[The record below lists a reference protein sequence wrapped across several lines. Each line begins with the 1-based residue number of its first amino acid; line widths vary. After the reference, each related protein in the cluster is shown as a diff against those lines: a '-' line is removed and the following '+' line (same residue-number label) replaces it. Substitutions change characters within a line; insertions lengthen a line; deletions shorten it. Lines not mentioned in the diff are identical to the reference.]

1 MIKKKKKIKVPA
13 AAFGMAGGSNWSQML
28 QSPQVQNMQYMQ
40 SLLNGTYQNP
50 NQQYIQAIAPGN
62 QQAQQIADQSYYN
75 NAQNQFALD
84 LLNKNPQGASNFT
97 NAMNNSSAMQYINN
111 SISEQQQTDAYASKT
126 GGGGGGFSNMSVG
139 DLAAATTG
147 GIASIAGYG
156 PKSEATN
163 RDEAV
168 TQSLADVSKGVSV
181 GASMGSSFGHTGT
194 MIGAGVGLGIGLIG
208 RKGRDA
214 EMTSFTDYDEGTL
227 GSGLI
232 GAFTNK
238 GLRRQRERVKKN
250 AMTNRSAVRGTGY
263 LRNEYNEEYGDT
275 SVDVFDNGGTTASLA
290 YVDDGELIST
300 PDGTVSKVPELG
312 RPTDSNL
319 VQLPGGS
326 KILSDKLK
334 VPGTKK
340 TFAQVGEEMMATKK
354 SKFNDIYAQ
363 NAAKLNEMNNKSIH
377 DQLFEMQEAVKA
389 KKGIKRKYKNAVIAA
404 EDGDITLFNPH
415 NVWRGQ
421 DPRGLK
427 KYEVGERV
435 TMPDGSTWEIIEP
448 TSTLAGTSN
457 SSYRARRV
465 ANVENETI
473 DRNLPVVVVTPKKE
487 TTVKPT
493 QYSAPRSV
501 TKRKNTFKLNPSD
514 WIGENDVTYNIDPDG
529 WRREWTSEDL
539 PLTETTITTTTDPKQ
554 SDKDPDRNPID
565 WTGIASGIAGLAP
578 IISIIS
584 TSPEYQSAIYNP
596 YASSVMQTMS
606 NRRYDINPV
615 LRDIERNRAISNYN
629 ADQMNTNTGANLA
642 FRLQNAANTARAIA
656 DVRAQ
661 ENNINNEYLGQ
672 YANTLNTLGEQWANE
687 SKRVQEA
694 NMANRAQAR
703 NIRRAGLS
711 GLSQWAQNRELMRN
725 QRNRDNMMMALYDP
739 FLEAGFT
746 TGDLT
751 NFRNWLRRTN
761 G

>member
-28 QSPQVQNMQYMQ
+28 QSPQAQSMQYAQ
-40 SLLNGTYQNP
+40 SLLNRTYQNP
-50 NQQYIQAIAPGN
+50 NQQYLQSIAPGN
-62 QQAQQIADQSYYN
+62 QQIQQIADQSYYN

-84 LLNKNPQGASNFT
+84 MLNKNPQGASNFT
-97 NAMNNSSAMQYINN
+97 NAMNNSSVMQYINN
-111 SISEQQQTDAYASKT
+111 SISEQQQTDTYASKP

-181 GASMGSSFGHTGT
+181 GASMGSSFGPMGT

-208 RKGRDA
+208 RKGREA

-238 GLRRQRERVKKN
+238 GLRRQRERLKKN
-250 AMTNRSAVRGTGY
+250 AMANRSAVRGTGY
-263 LRNEYNEEYGDT
+263 LRSKYNEEYGDT

-300 PDGTVSKVPELG
+300 PDGQISKVPENG
-312 RPTDSNL
+312 NPTDSNL
-319 VQLPGGS
+319 VTLPEGS
-326 KILSDKLK
+326 KVLSDKLK

-354 SKFNDIYAQ
+354 SKFNDKYAE

-377 DQLFEMQEAVKA
+377 DQLFEIQEAVKA

-404 EDGDITLFNPH
+404 ETGDEVNSWSWGDDFKY
-415 NVWRGQ
+415 
-421 DPRGLK
+421 LK
-427 KYEVGERV
+427 NGKYDSGYL
-435 TMPDGSTWEIIEP
+435 DFIN
-448 TSTLAGTSN
+448 N
-457 SSYRARRV
+457 SLTQ
-465 ANVENETI
+465 EMI
-473 DRNLPVVVVTPKKE
+473 DRAISEQP
-487 TTVKPT
+487 
-493 QYSAPRSV
+493 
-501 TKRKNTFKLNPSD
+501 NTFKRFRASNPNYSPTLADARKWATDYKPSD
-514 WIGENDVTYNIDPDG
+514 FHRFAEYIYDNRVRLSRPSNQPMP
-529 WRREWTSEDL
+529 
-539 PLTETTITTTTDPKQ
+539 PLTMAGLRLPDDTDPTKSSIELGTTPQ
-554 SDKDPDRNPID
+554 PRKVTIRFRPSNTEDNDYID
-565 WTGIASGIAGLAP
+565 WGDIASSVGSLAP
-578 IISIIS
+578 IISNLY

-615 LRDIERNRAISNYN
+615 LRDIERNRVISNYN

-661 ENNINNEYLGQ
+661 ESNINNDYLAD
-672 YANTLNTLGEQWANE
+672 YANVLNDLGRQWANE
-687 SKRVQEA
+687 STRVQEA

-711 GLSQWAQNRELMRN
+711 GLSQWAQNRQLMRN
-725 QRNRDNMMMALYDP
+725 QKRRDDAMLALYEP

-746 TGDLT
+746 AQDLA
-751 NFRNWLRRTN
+751 NWKRYINRGGTI
-761 G
+761 

>member
-13 AAFGMAGGSNWSQML
+13 AAFGMAGGSNWLQML
-28 QSPQVQNMQYMQ
+28 QSPQAQSMQYAQ

-50 NQQYIQAIAPGN
+50 NQQYMQSIAPGN
-62 QQAQQIADQSYYN
+62 QQIQQIADQSYYN

-84 LLNKNPQGASNFT
+84 MLNKNPQGASNFI

-111 SISEQQQTDAYASKT
+111 SISEQQQTDAYASKP

-147 GIASIAGYG
+147 GVASIAGYG

-163 RDEAV
+163 RDEVV

-181 GASMGSSFGHTGT
+181 GASMGSAFGGSRGT
-194 MIGAGVGLGIGLIG
+194 MIGAAIGLGIGLIG

-250 AMTNRSAVRGTGY
+250 AMANRSAVRGTGY
-263 LRNEYNEEYGDT
+263 LRSKYNEEYGNTD
-275 SVDVFDNGGTTASLA
+275 VDVFSNGGTTASLA

-300 PDGTVSKVPELG
+300 PDGQISKVPENG
-312 RPTDSNL
+312 NPTDSNL
-319 VQLPGGS
+319 VTLPEGS
-326 KILSDKLK
+326 KVLSDKLK

-354 SKFNDIYAQ
+354 SKFNDKYAK

-377 DQLFEMQEAVKA
+377 DQLFEMQENMKA
-389 KKGIKRKYKNAVIAA
+389 KKGIKRKYKNAVVSAANGGKIANF
-404 EDGDITLFNPH
+404 IK
-415 NVWRGQ
+415 NVDW
-421 DPRGLK
+421 
-427 KYEVGERV
+427 
-435 TMPDGSTWEIIEP
+435 
-448 TSTLAGTSN
+448 
-457 SSYRARRV
+457 
-465 ANVENETI
+465 
-473 DRNLPVVVVTPKKE
+473 
-487 TTVKPT
+487 
-493 QYSAPRSV
+493 
-501 TKRKNTFKLNPSD
+501 SD
-514 WIGENDVTYNIDPDG
+514 
-529 WRREWTSEDL
+529 
-539 PLTETTITTTTDPKQ
+539 
-554 SDKDPDRNPID
+554 
-565 WTGIASGIAGLAP
+565 IASSIASLTP
-578 IISIIS
+578 IISNIS
-584 TSPEYQSAIYNP
+584 TNPEYQSAIYNP

-615 LRDIERNRAISNYN
+615 LRDIERNRVISNYN

-661 ENNINNEYLGQ
+661 ENNINNEYLAQ

-711 GLSQWAQNRELMRN
+711 GLSQWAQNRQLMRN
-725 QRNRDNMMMALYDP
+725 QKRRDDAMLALYEP

-746 TGDLT
+746 TQDLA
-751 NFRNWLRRTN
+751 NWKRYINRGGTI
-761 G
+761 

>member
-28 QSPQVQNMQYMQ
+28 QSPQAQSMQYAQ
-40 SLLNGTYQNP
+40 SLLNRTYQNP
-50 NQQYIQAIAPGN
+50 NQQYLQSIAPGN
-62 QQAQQIADQSYYN
+62 QQIQQIADQSYYN

-84 LLNKNPQGASNFT
+84 MLNKNPQGASNFT
-97 NAMNNSSAMQYINN
+97 NAMNNSPAMQYINN
-111 SISEQQQTDAYASKT
+111 SISEQQQTDTYASKP

-181 GASMGSSFGHTGT
+181 GASMGSSFGPMGT

-208 RKGRDA
+208 RKGREA

-238 GLRRQRERVKKN
+238 GLRRQRERLKKN
-250 AMTNRSAVRGTGY
+250 AMANRSAVRGTGY
-263 LRNEYNEEYGDT
+263 LRSEYNEEYGDT

-300 PDGTVSKVPELG
+300 PDGQISKVPENG
-312 RPTDSNL
+312 NPTDSNL
-319 VQLPGGS
+319 VTLPEGS
-326 KILSDKLK
+326 KVLSDKLK
-334 VPGTKK
+334 VPGTNK
-340 TFAQVGEEMMATKK
+340 TFAQVGEEIMTTKK
-354 SKFNDIYAQ
+354 SKFNDKYAE

-377 DQLFEMQEAVKA
+377 DQLFEMQENMKA
-389 KKGIKRKYKNAVIAA
+389 KKGIKRKYKNAVVSAA
-404 EDGDITLFNPH
+404 NGDKITNFI
-415 NVWRGQ
+415 
-421 DPRGLK
+421 K
-427 KYEVGERV
+427 
-435 TMPDGSTWEIIEP
+435 
-448 TSTLAGTSN
+448 
-457 SSYRARRV
+457 
-465 ANVENETI
+465 
-473 DRNLPVVVVTPKKE
+473 
-487 TTVKPT
+487 
-493 QYSAPRSV
+493 
-501 TKRKNTFKLNPSD
+501 
-514 WIGENDVTYNIDPDG
+514 NID
-529 WRREWTSEDL
+529 W
-539 PLTETTITTTTDPKQ
+539 
-554 SDKDPDRNPID
+554 SD
-565 WTGIASGIAGLAP
+565 IASSIASLTP
-578 IISIIS
+578 IISNIS

-615 LRDIERNRAISNYN
+615 LRDIERNRVISNYN

-672 YANTLNTLGEQWANE
+672 YANTLNALGEQWANE
-687 SKRVQEA
+687 SRRVQEA

-711 GLSQWAQNRELMRN
+711 GLSQWAQNRQLMRN
-725 QRNRDNMMMALYDP
+725 QKRRDDAMLALYEP

-746 TGDLT
+746 AQDLA
-751 NFRNWLRRTN
+751 NWKRYINRGGTI
-761 G
+761 

>member
-28 QSPQVQNMQYMQ
+28 QSPQAQNTQYVQ
-40 SLLNGTYQNP
+40 SLLNRTYQDP
-50 NQQYIQAIAPGN
+50 NQQYLQSIAPGN
-62 QQAQQIADQSYYN
+62 QQIQQIADQSYYN

-84 LLNKNPQGASNFT
+84 MLNKNPQGASNFT

-111 SISEQQQTDAYASKT
+111 SISEQQQTDTYASKP

-163 RDEAV
+163 RKEVV
-168 TQSLADVSKGVSV
+168 TQSLADVSKGIST
-181 GASMGSSFGHTGT
+181 GAAMGSAFGPMGT
-194 MIGAGVGLGIGLIG
+194 VIGAGVGAVIGSIG

-238 GLRRQRERVKKN
+238 GLRRQRERLKKN
-250 AMTNRSAVRGTGY
+250 AMANRSAVRGTGY
-263 LRNEYNEEYGDT
+263 LRSEYNEEYGDT

-300 PDGTVSKVPELG
+300 PDGTISKVPELG

-319 VQLPGGS
+319 VQLPEGS

-404 EDGDITLFNPH
+404 EGGDEVKKRYTYSNYTPIDKKWYLQDDDAAVEYMTKRQWVLDNLRHPLAIQLLADINSGKYGNISKNRFNWKDFAELSIDGKRGPVH
-415 NVWRGQ
+415 NGILALSIPEVSAKGEEIPDLTMAGLNIPT
-421 DPRGLK
+421 DPGKPSRSAL
-427 KYEVGERV
+427 
-435 TMPDGSTWEIIEP
+435 TSSIDLGSYP
-448 TSTLAGTSN
+448 T
-457 SSYRARRV
+457 
-465 ANVENETI
+465 
-473 DRNLPVVVVTPKKE
+473 P
-487 TTVKPT
+487 TVKQPT
-493 QYSAPRSV
+493 RYQR
-501 TKRKNTFKLNPSD
+501 PSD
-514 WIGENDVTYNIDPDG
+514 VERPD
-529 WRREWTSEDL
+529 
-539 PLTETTITTTTDPKQ
+539 
-554 SDKDPDRNPID
+554 N
-565 WTGIASGIAGLAP
+565 TGILSDVASSIAGLAP
-578 IISIIS
+578 IISNLN
-584 TSPEYQSAIYNP
+584 TRPEYQNTIYNP
-596 YASSVMQTMS
+596 FANAIMTTMR
-606 NRRYDINPV
+606 NRRYDISPAI
-615 LRDIERNRAISNYN
+615 RDIERNRAIANYN
-629 ADQMNTNTGANLA
+629 ESQMNTNTGANMA
-642 FRLQNAANTARAIA
+642 FRLQNASNTARAIA
-656 DVRAQ
+656 DVRSQ
-661 ENNINNEYLGQ
+661 ESNVNNQYLAD
-672 YANTLNTLGEQWANE
+672 YANTLNNLGRQWANE
-687 SKRVQEA
+687 SIRVQDA

-703 NIRRAGLS
+703 NIRRAGIS
-711 GLSQWAQNRELMRN
+711 GLSQWMQNRELMRN
-725 QRNRDNMMMALYDP
+725 QRDRDRAMLALYGPMLDS
-739 FLEAGFT
+739 FT
-746 TGDLT
+746 SDVVSEF
-751 NFRNWLRRTN
+751 NRYIRK
-761 G
+761 

>member
-28 QSPQVQNMQYMQ
+28 QSPQAQSMQYAQ
-40 SLLNGTYQNP
+40 SLLNRTYQNP
-50 NQQYIQAIAPGN
+50 NQQYLQSISPAN
-62 QQAQQIADQSYYN
+62 QQIQQIADQSYYS
-75 NAQNQFALD
+75 NALNQFALD
-84 LLNKNPQGASNFT
+84 MLNKNPQGASNFT
-97 NAMNNSSAMQYINN
+97 NAMNNSPAMQYINN
-111 SISEQQQTDAYASKT
+111 SISEQQQTDTYASKP

-181 GASMGSSFGHTGT
+181 GASMGSSFGPMGT

-208 RKGRDA
+208 RKGREA

-238 GLRRQRERVKKN
+238 GLRRQRERLKKN
-250 AMTNRSAVRGTGY
+250 AMANRSAVRGTGY
-263 LRNEYNEEYGDT
+263 LRSEYNEEYGDT

-300 PDGTVSKVPELG
+300 PDGQISKVPENG
-312 RPTDSNL
+312 NPTDSNL
-319 VQLPGGS
+319 VTLPEGS
-326 KILSDKLK
+326 KVLSDKLK
-334 VPGTKK
+334 VPGTNK
-340 TFAQVGEEMMATKK
+340 TFAQVGEEIMTTKK
-354 SKFNDIYAQ
+354 SKFNDKYAE

-377 DQLFEMQEAVKA
+377 DQLFEMQENMKA
-389 KKGIKRKYKNAVIAA
+389 KKGIKRKYKNAVVSAA
-404 EDGDITLFNPH
+404 NGDKITNFI
-415 NVWRGQ
+415 
-421 DPRGLK
+421 K
-427 KYEVGERV
+427 
-435 TMPDGSTWEIIEP
+435 S
-448 TSTLAGTSN
+448 
-457 SSYRARRV
+457 
-465 ANVENETI
+465 
-473 DRNLPVVVVTPKKE
+473 
-487 TTVKPT
+487 
-493 QYSAPRSV
+493 
-501 TKRKNTFKLNPSD
+501 
-514 WIGENDVTYNIDPDG
+514 
-529 WRREWTSEDL
+529 
-539 PLTETTITTTTDPKQ
+539 
-554 SDKDPDRNPID
+554 ID
-565 WTGIASGIAGLAP
+565 WSDVASSIASLTP
-578 IISIIS
+578 IISNIS

-615 LRDIERNRAISNYN
+615 LRDIERNRVISNYN

-672 YANTLNTLGEQWANE
+672 YANTLNALGEQWANE
-687 SKRVQEA
+687 SRRVQEA
-694 NMANRAQAR
+694 NVANRAQAR

-711 GLSQWAQNRELMRN
+711 GLSQWAQNRQLMRN
-725 QRNRDNMMMALYDP
+725 QKRRDDAMLALYEP

-746 TGDLT
+746 AQDLA
-751 NFRNWLRRTN
+751 NWKRYINRGGTI
-761 G
+761 

>member
-28 QSPQVQNMQYMQ
+28 QSPQAQSMQYAQ

-50 NQQYIQAIAPGN
+50 NQQYMQSIAPSN
-62 QQAQQIADQSYYN
+62 QQIQQIADQSYYN

-84 LLNKNPQGASNFT
+84 MLNKNPQGASNFT

-111 SISEQQQTDAYASKT
+111 SISEQQQTDAYASKP

-147 GIASIAGYG
+147 GIASIVGYG

-163 RDEAV
+163 RDEVV
-168 TQSLADVSKGVSV
+168 TQSLADVSKGIST
-181 GASMGSSFGHTGT
+181 GAAMGSAFGPMGT
-194 MIGAGVGLGIGLIG
+194 MIGAGVGAVIGSIG
-208 RKGRDA
+208 RKGREA
-214 EMTSFTDYDEGTL
+214 EMTSFTEFDEGTL

-250 AMTNRSAVRGTGY
+250 AMANRSAVRGTGY
-263 LRNEYNEEYGDT
+263 LRSEYNEKYGNTD
-275 SVDVFDNGGTTASLA
+275 VDVFSNGGTTASLA

-300 PDGTVSKVPELG
+300 PDGQISKVPENG
-312 RPTDSNL
+312 NPTDSNL
-319 VQLPGGS
+319 VTLPEGS
-326 KILSDKLK
+326 KVLSDKLK

-354 SKFNDIYAQ
+354 SKFNDKYAK

-377 DQLFEMQEAVKA
+377 DQLFEIQEMVKA
-389 KKGIKRKYKNAVIAA
+389 KKGIKRKYKDAVVSAANGGKIANF
-404 EDGDITLFNPH
+404 I
-415 NVWRGQ
+415 
-421 DPRGLK
+421 K
-427 KYEVGERV
+427 
-435 TMPDGSTWEIIEP
+435 
-448 TSTLAGTSN
+448 
-457 SSYRARRV
+457 
-465 ANVENETI
+465 
-473 DRNLPVVVVTPKKE
+473 
-487 TTVKPT
+487 
-493 QYSAPRSV
+493 
-501 TKRKNTFKLNPSD
+501 
-514 WIGENDVTYNIDPDG
+514 NID
-529 WRREWTSEDL
+529 W
-539 PLTETTITTTTDPKQ
+539 
-554 SDKDPDRNPID
+554 SD
-565 WTGIASGIAGLAP
+565 IASSIASLTP
-578 IISIIS
+578 IISNIS
-584 TSPEYQSAIYNP
+584 TNPEYQSAIYNP

-606 NRRYDINPV
+606 NRRYNINPV
-615 LRDIERNRAISNYN
+615 LRDIERNRVISNYN

-656 DVRAQ
+656 DIRAQ
-661 ENNINNEYLGQ
+661 ESNINNEYLGQ
-672 YANTLNTLGEQWANE
+672 YANTLNMLGEQWANE

-725 QRNRDNMMMALYDP
+725 QRERDNALLALYDP
-739 FLEAGFT
+739 FIESVTPNA
-746 TGDLT
+746 DYS
-751 NFRNWLRRTN
+751 NWRRYLRRGGN
-761 G
+761 R

>member
-28 QSPQVQNMQYMQ
+28 QSPQAQSMQYAQ
-40 SLLNGTYQNP
+40 SLLNRTYQNP
-50 NQQYIQAIAPGN
+50 NQQYLQSISPAN
-62 QQAQQIADQSYYN
+62 QQIQQIADQSYYS
-75 NAQNQFALD
+75 NALNQFALD
-84 LLNKNPQGASNFT
+84 MLNKNPQGASNFT
-97 NAMNNSSAMQYINN
+97 NAMNNSPAMQYINN
-111 SISEQQQTDAYASKT
+111 SISEQQQTEQQQTDTYASKA

-181 GASMGSSFGHTGT
+181 GASMGSSFGPMGT

-208 RKGRDA
+208 RKGREA

-232 GAFTNK
+232 GAFSNK
-238 GLRRQRERVKKN
+238 GLRRQRERLKKN
-250 AMTNRSAVRGTGY
+250 AMANRSAVRGTGY
-263 LRNEYNEEYGDT
+263 LRSEYNEEYGDT

-300 PDGTVSKVPELG
+300 PDGQISKVPENG
-312 RPTDSNL
+312 NPTDSNL
-319 VQLPGGS
+319 VTLPEGS
-326 KILSDKLK
+326 KVLSDKLK

-354 SKFNDIYAQ
+354 SKFNDKYAE

-377 DQLFEMQEAVKA
+377 DQLFEMQENMKA
-389 KKGIKRKYKNAVIAA
+389 KKGIKRKYKNAVVSAA
-404 EDGDITLFNPH
+404 NGDKITNFI
-415 NVWRGQ
+415 
-421 DPRGLK
+421 K
-427 KYEVGERV
+427 
-435 TMPDGSTWEIIEP
+435 
-448 TSTLAGTSN
+448 
-457 SSYRARRV
+457 
-465 ANVENETI
+465 
-473 DRNLPVVVVTPKKE
+473 
-487 TTVKPT
+487 
-493 QYSAPRSV
+493 SV
-501 TKRKNTFKLNPSD
+501 DWSD
-514 WIGENDVTYNIDPDG
+514 
-529 WRREWTSEDL
+529 
-539 PLTETTITTTTDPKQ
+539 
-554 SDKDPDRNPID
+554 
-565 WTGIASGIAGLAP
+565 IASSIASLTP
-578 IISIIS
+578 IISNIS

-615 LRDIERNRAISNYN
+615 LRDIERNRVISNYN

-672 YANTLNTLGEQWANE
+672 YANTLNALGEQWANE
-687 SKRVQEA
+687 SRRVQEA
-694 NMANRAQAR
+694 NVANRAQAR

-711 GLSQWAQNRELMRN
+711 GLSQWAQNRQLMRN
-725 QRNRDNMMMALYDP
+725 QKRRDDAMLALYEP

-746 TGDLT
+746 AQDLA
-751 NFRNWLRRTN
+751 NWKRYINRGGTI
-761 G
+761 